1 MHRRECRFAILI
13 SIAVAVA
20 GCSAAPEGPSTVE
33 PAPASSSALE
43 AAADTRIA
51 TLDSG
56 GLRERATAA
65 LRERRIHAPAGDNAI
80 EYYLALRERDPDDAS
95 VAAALVELQ
104 PYLLIAAEQALVR
117 GENAESGRLLALM
130 GRADPDAPALPRLR
144 EALREAERALAESK
158 ARAEAEAERRR
169 AERSAG
175 DAPAP
180 AVVLEPVALEPM
192 APARPPALVPS
203 VPDVGMAVQPPAT
216 ASAPATSGTA
226 AASTATAARAPTRV
240 PRLLHEVQPRYPPL
254 AMRRRIEGQ
263 VRVSFTVEPD
273 GSVSSVRLLSA
284 QPEGVFEDAAIQ
296 AARGWRFEPGAPS
309 VTITR
314 TLNFALPRGG

>member
-20 GCSAAPEGPSTVE
+20 GCSAAPEGPSTVA
-33 PAPASSSALE
+33 PAPAASSALE

-158 ARAEAEAERRR
+158 ARAEAEA
-169 AERSAG
+169 
-175 DAPAP
+175 
-180 AVVLEPVALEPM
+180 
-192 APARPPALVPS
+192 
-203 VPDVGMAVQPPAT
+203 
-216 ASAPATSGTA
+216 
-226 AASTATAARAPTRV
+226 
-240 PRLLHEVQPRYPPL
+240 
-254 AMRRRIEGQ
+254 
-263 VRVSFTVEPD
+263 
-273 GSVSSVRLLSA
+273 
-284 QPEGVFEDAAIQ
+284 
-296 AARGWRFEPGAPS
+296 
-309 VTITR
+309 
-314 TLNFALPRGG
+314 